1 MFYSKIYPK
10 FMEETQKQKIR
21 EILEQVEVK
30 GNILDI
36 GSGPGF
42 LEEFLPEAVAV
53 DIDLENLREIKKEK
67 VIATGDL
74 LPFKKQTFDIAFC
87 IDTIHKIENTSDI
100 KSVSKKL
107 VVSIFCNKHNFEKK
121 KKWLKDKLNIGGEE
135 KNITAGQ
142 TATQKNESISS
153 EQNNISELTKDKLQ
167 KEPSEHI
174 NFRIEKEFLIKTK
187 TEWDFVLVLSFR

>member
-174 NFRIEKEFLIKTK
+174 L
-187 TEWDFVLVLSFR
+187 